1 MKQKKQV
8 AVLVALLVIAGAI
21 WFWYFERDR
30 TALTDPAD
38 SPAKTAQLLSVEN
51 PAIHWHILEGAR
63 KTEYK
68 SSGRNIFTTAAP
80 PPASQVPKKDPH
92 PVCCPLPAL
101 PAPPAPDPD
110 PVLPPNIKFFGYG
123 TVPNGASRRAFF
135 TDGQDVY
142 VVAEGEVLLNRY
154 RILRVGNATLEF
166 EEVTS
171 GRKGRAVLEEQAGPS
186 A

>member
-1 MKQKKQV
+1 MSLKSRCTSKRIFGPRHEAKE
-8 AVLVALLVIAGAI
+8 AGRGASCAPRYRRRHLVLVFRA
-21 WFWYFERDR
+21 
-30 TALTDPAD
+30 
-38 SPAKTAQLLSVEN
+38 S
-51 PAIHWHILEGAR
+51 
-63 KTEYK
+63 
-68 SSGRNIFTTAAP
+68 
-80 PPASQVPKKDPH
+80 PASQVPKKDPH

-123 TVPNGASRRAFF
+123 TVPNGTARRAFF

-171 GRKGRAVLEEQAGPS
+171 GRKGRAALEEQAGPS